1 MVTREGRTSNRAQLV
16 KSLAR
21 ISNGLLCALEG
32 HMNAIRIRK
41 HLDSDTLHLPE
52 LRAMIGHDVEIT
64 VVEQSELTQES
75 GRQFWRSHSL
85 DELAAKQGYSL
96 RSFEDLK
103 GTFSAEDFEGFDEFL
118 EESRQAMTL

>member
-1 MVTREGRTSNRAQLV
+1 MST
-16 KSLAR
+16 
-21 ISNGLLCALEG
+21 
-32 HMNAIRIRK
+32 IRIRK

-64 VVEQSELTQES
+64 VVEPSELTQES
-75 GRQFWRSHSL
+75 GLQFWRSRSL
-85 DELAAKQGYSL
+85 DDLAVEQGYSI

-118 EESRQAMTL
+118 EESRQATTQ